1 MKCTIFIDKIADE
14 NLIKRLNIKAEN
26 VSKNNKIISQ
36 DDGKEDIGVGKDGK
50 TVGKEDIS
58 VGKDGKTVGKELNQK
73 LIKIIEILTTWPEST
88 INDISN
94 QTGLSTRTIERGLLK
109 LKKLEIIERIGG
121 RKTGSWKVLK

>member
-73 LIKIIEILTTWPEST
+73 LIKIIEILTIWPEST

-94 QTGLSTRTIERGLLK
+94 QTGLSTRAIERGLLK
-109 LKKLEIIERIGG
+109 LKKLEIIQRIGG